1 MKEKKMSVFKEMA
14 CHEFEQV
21 IYFYDAYTD
30 LKGIIVIHDTTLG
43 PALGGARIWN
53 YESEDEALFDCLRLA
68 RGMTYKSAAA
78 GLNLGG
84 GKAVII
90 GDGTKIKSEAFFRA
104 FGRYVQSV
112 NGRYITAEDVNT
124 TTQDMAYV
132 AMETNHVVGLEGRS
146 GNPSPITA
154 LGAFYGIKAALQ
166 YRHKT
171 DDVSK
176 FSYAI
181 QGIGETGSNLLRYLV
196 EEGARKIYVADINQ
210 KNLDR
215 IRKSYPEVKIVEPN
229 DIYHQE
235 VDVFVPC
242 ALGGVLNDET
252 IPKIK
257 ANIICGTSNN
267 VLLDEEKHAD
277 MLMNKDILYAP
288 DFVANAGGVINVY
301 HEIHGYKR
309 ENVIADVKLIGERLF
324 EIFKISDEQKINTQ
338 HAAKVFAE
346 NRIKSVKEI
355 HKNFINRWLYG

>member
-90 GDGTKIKSEAFFRA
+90 GDATKIKSEAFFRA

-196 EEGARKIYVADINQ
+196 EEGAKKIYVADINQ

-242 ALGGVLNDET
+242 AL
-252 IPKIK
+252 
-257 ANIICGTSNN
+257 
-267 VLLDEEKHAD
+267 
-277 MLMNKDILYAP
+277 
-288 DFVANAGGVINVY
+288 
-301 HEIHGYKR
+301 
-309 ENVIADVKLIGERLF
+309 
-324 EIFKISDEQKINTQ
+324 
-338 HAAKVFAE
+338 
-346 NRIKSVKEI
+346 
-355 HKNFINRWLYG
+355 

>member
-14 CHEFEQV
+14 CYGFEQV
-21 IYFYDAYTD
+21 IYFYDATTE

-53 YESEDEALFDCLRLA
+53 YESEEEALFDCLRLA

-90 GDGTKIKSEAFFRA
+90 GDPNKVKSEAFFRA

-112 NGRYITAEDVNT
+112 NGRYITAEDMNT
-124 TTQDMAYV
+124 TTQDMAYI
-132 AMETNHVVGLEGRS
+132 AMETNYVVGLEGRS
-146 GNPSPITA
+146 GNPSPLTA
-154 LGAFYGIKAALQ
+154 LGAFYGIKAALK
-166 YRHKT
+166 HKHNCE
-171 DDVSK
+171 DVSK

-196 EEGARKIYVADINQ
+196 EEGANKITVCDIN
-210 KNLDR
+210 KKHLDR
-215 IRKSYPEVKIVEPN
+215 IRKAYPEVKIVEPN
-229 DIYHQE
+229 EIYHQE

-242 ALGGVLNDET
+242 AMGGILNDET
-252 IPKIK
+252 IPKLR
-257 ANIICGTSNN
+257 ANIICGTANN
-267 VLLDEEKHAD
+267 VLLEEEKHAD
-277 MLMNKDILYAP
+277 MLMNKDILYSP
-288 DFVANAGGVINVY
+288 DFVTNAGGVINVY

-309 ENVIADVKLIGERLF
+309 ENVIADVKLIGNRLL

-346 NRIKSVKEI
+346 NRIKTVKAI
-355 HKNFINRWLYG
+355 HSNLINR